1 MRVILTASLL
11 ALVILGLAG
20 CPAQKPDTS
29 ATENSAAT
37 SPEVAPTF
45 SQGVQQMDE
54 FAPDFTLKDT
64 EGQDV
69 TKADFSGKVLVLD
82 FWATWCEPCKKKLEA
97 YKPILSKYADQGVEL
112 LAVSLDS
119 GPEVAAG
126 WAKQNNFPY
135 QIAMFN
141 EQMQKDYFP
150 EVTGSL
156 AIPQV
161 RIIDRDGNLR
171 FKFDSKSTPEDL
183 ELALKELVGEKV
195 GGDQTLD
202 RDAVDNSTEPA
213 DETTSTVPM
222 GG

>member
-1 MRVILTASLL
+1 MRAILTVSLL
-11 ALVILGLAG
+11 ALVVLGLAG
-20 CPAQKPDTS
+20 CPMQKPDTS
-29 ATENSAAT
+29 ATENSAST
-37 SPEVAPTF
+37 SAEVAPTF
-45 SQGVQQMDE
+45 SQGVQQTDD

-69 TKADFSGKVLVLD
+69 TKADFSGKVLILD
-82 FWATWCEPCKKKLEA
+82 FWATWCQPCKKKLAA
-97 YKPILSKYADQGVEL
+97 YGPILNRYADQGVEL

-135 QIAMFN
+135 QIAMFS

-150 EVTGSL
+150 EATGSL

-171 FKFDSKSTPEDL
+171 FKLDSKSTPEDL

-202 RDAVDNSTEPA
+202 RGAVENSPEPA
-213 DETTSTVPM
+213 DESTSTVPM